1 MIGDDST
8 PSYFSVNSTTG
19 LITLNANTNLEVD
32 TTTLFVARIRATDGG
47 FPSRSDEATV
57 RIEVLRNLF
66 SPVYNHTQNI
76 QVTILETAPIG
87 TFIYDLDAFD
97 NDRAAPENTVTYFIQ
112 DSFNSLN
119 MFLVN
124 PTTGVV
130 TLLQSVLNTGTD
142 FYRIQVVAR
151 DGGTP
156 QRSATIF
163 VDVNVIRETDTL
175 RFTLPEYAVTIAE
188 TRPIDDVIVQTFA
201 NPSSVN
207 PTYTILSGEPGI
219 TYFAMNAVTGQV
231 SVRRDLRTDPAYLT
245 FYRLLIQATGQGAIS
260 TQTAQAYV
268 NVTVIRNA
276 NSPIFTQAEYQR
288 VIPDIT
294 PVGTSLVTVTASD
307 ADGDSIYYTV
317 IDGIDAMEY
326 FYLNPVTGLITLRT
340 YMYNLG
346 ENQYIFTVQASDQRV
361 NVRTSTA
368 RVVISILRD
377 QAVPQFTREPYGGS
391 ILETNVNGTA
401 VAQATCV
408 DSDLRGQIAYRV
420 VPFTVASAFF
430 SVDFTTGGIFLYDS
444 AALRLHPSTQYVLRI
459 ECFDTAYPDVKDTSD
474 VVITVT
480 RNLNPPIFQF
490 PRYQDTIPETFGLG
504 EVILCVSATD
514 SDGDAISYGID
525 GDAFGLTSR
534 SLEYYYIDVASGC
547 ISLKKPLTEGVQFED
562 NIALRA
568 CDNRIQQQCGTSV
581 AVITITRD
589 QFAPFFIN
597 EPCTAT
603 IERTR
608 AVNSTVVL
616 TTAQD
621 QDLRGELRYLIDGL
635 YPSPTFFDV
644 DFVSGAVSLKQS
656 VVLDGSLNT
665 AYFVKLLAYD
675 TSYPNN
681 FGTATCTIFVN
692 RNPNPPIFTVP
703 NYRVVISETSP
714 LGLMVVDTN
723 ATDADLD
730 NLRYTM
736 ANAGV
741 EDFDYFYLNPE
752 NGMIS
757 LRRSLLETPTNQ
769 YQFSVEVSDQSN
781 PVRTATAGVII
792 DVVRDEQPPRF
803 INEPYSTSIVETRE
817 IGSQVYQVTAID
829 SDLRGSIVYG
839 IAGDF
844 RAPYYFDLDAS
855 SGSVSVKSNLRLESS
870 SISSYNL
877 IVTAYDSLSPSKVAT
892 ATVVIT
898 VIRNPSTPVFGLTA
912 YQTTVSEYLGLGS
925 IIFNITA
932 TDPDGDTVR
941 YSFIPQNDQFNTNIN
956 KGLDYFYILET
967 SGLVYL
973 KQPLTNDP
981 TDDQRFTMTV
991 QARDQRV
998 PNERFATAPVTVFVT
1013 RTRNPPVFV
1022 QEPYI
1027 KTVSENDPVGLS
1039 IYRVT
1044 ATDSDLEERIQYEVI
1059 GDDVAPY
1066 YFRVNMT
1073 NGDVTIKNNLKTD
1086 VNFDYRV
1093 SRSISWYFNRSPTV
1107 KFLNFLTH
1115 LKQENYCDLPKIRK
1129 NRTNFI
1135 VFRQKDAYGIAN
1147 SGDPD
1152 PKGAV

>member
-8 PSYFSVNSTTG
+8 PTYFSVNSTTG
-19 LITLNANTNLEVD
+19 LITLDANTNLELD
-32 TTTLFVARIRATDGG
+32 TTTLFVARIRALDGG
-47 FPSRSDEATV
+47 FPRRSDETTV

-87 TFIYDLDAFD
+87 TFIYDLNAYD
-97 NDRAAPENTVTYFIQ
+97 NDRAAPENTVTYYIQ

-124 PTTGVV
+124 PTSGVV
-130 TLLQSVLNTGTD
+130 TLLQSVLNTGID
-142 FYRIQVVAR
+142 FYRIQVIAR

-156 QRSATIF
+156 TRSATIF
-163 VDVNVIRETDTL
+163 VDVNVIRETENL
-175 RFTLPEYAVTIAE
+175 RFTLPEYAVTISE
-188 TRPIDDVIVQTFA
+188 TRPVDDVVVQTFA
-201 NPSSVN
+201 NPGN

-219 TYFAMNAVTGQV
+219 TYFEINPNNGQV
-231 SVRRDLRTDPAYLT
+231 SVRRDLRTDPAYLQ
-245 FYRLLIQATGQGAIS
+245 FYRLLVQATGQGAIS

-268 NVTVIRNA
+268 NITVIRNA
-276 NSPIFTQAEYQR
+276 NSPIFTQNEYQR
-288 VIPDIT
+288 VIPDNT
-294 PVGTSLVTVTASD
+294 PVGTSLLTVTAND

-317 IDGIDAMEY
+317 VDGIDAVNY
-326 FYLNPVTGLITLRT
+326 FYMNPVTGLISLRT
-340 YMYNLG
+340 YMYNVG
-346 ENQYIFTVQASDQRV
+346 DNQYIFTVQASDQRV
-361 NVRTSTA
+361 NERVTTA
-368 RVVISILRD
+368 RVVITILRD
-377 QAVPQFTREPYGGS
+377 QATPQFTREPYGGS

-401 VAQATCV
+401 ITQATCL
-408 DSDLRGQIAYRV
+408 DSDLRGQIAYRAV
-420 VPFTVASAFF
+420 QYSVSTAFF
-430 SVDFTTGGIFLYDS
+430 AIDYSTGGISLYDS
-444 AALRLHPSTQYVLRI
+444 VALRLHPSTQYVFRI

-490 PRYQDTIPETFGLG
+490 PRYTEVIPETFGLG
-504 EVILCVSATD
+504 QEILCVSATD
-514 SDGDAISYGID
+514 ADGDAISYAIT

-534 SLEYYYIDVASGC
+534 SLEYYYIDVVTGC

-562 NIALRA
+562 NLALRA
-568 CDNRIQQQCGTSV
+568 CDNRAQQQCGTSV
-581 AVITITRD
+581 AVITVTRD
-589 QFAPFFIN
+589 QFPPFFIN
-597 EPCTAT
+597 EPYTTT

-608 AVNSTVVL
+608 AVNTTVLL

-621 QDLRGELRYLIDGL
+621 QDLRGEIRYLIDGL
-635 YPSPTFFDV
+635 YPAPTFFDV
-644 DFVSGAVSLKQS
+644 DFVSGAISLKQS

-665 AYFVKLLAYD
+665 AYYVKLLAYD
-675 TSYPNN
+675 TFYPNM
-681 FGTATCTIFVN
+681 FGTATATIFVN
-692 RNPNPPIFTVP
+692 RNPNPPVFTVP
-703 NYRVVISETSP
+703 NYRVVISESSP

-730 NLRYTM
+730 NLRYSMT
-736 ANAGV
+736 NAGV
-741 EDFDYFYLNPE
+741 EDYDYFYLNPE

-803 INEPYSTSIVETRE
+803 INEPYSTSVIETRAL
-817 IGSQVYQVTAID
+817 GSQVYQVTAID
-829 SDLRGSIVYG
+829 SDLKGSIVYG

-844 RAPYYFDLDAS
+844 RAPYYFDLDTND
-855 SGSVSVKSNLRLESS
+855 GTISVKSNLRLESS

-941 YSFIPQNDQFNTNIN
+941 YSFIPQNDQFNANIN

-981 TDDQRFTMTV
+981 TEDQRYTMTV
-991 QARDQRV
+991 QARDQRI

-1013 RTRNPPVFV
+1013 RTRNPPIFV

-1044 ATDSDLEERIQYEVI
+1044 ATDSDLVGRIQYEVI

-1066 YFRVNMT
+1066 YFRVNLT
-1073 NGDVTIKNNLKTD
+1073 SGDVTIRNNLKTD

-1093 SRSISWYFNRSPTV
+1093 SWPVCSYNMMQIRRDIRLKMFISC
-1107 KFLNFLTH
+1107 K
-1115 LKQENYCDLPKIRK
+1115 
-1129 NRTNFI
+1129 
-1135 VFRQKDAYGIAN
+1135 
-1147 SGDPD
+1147 
-1152 PKGAV
+1152 